1 MDELMLQGLWLET
14 MFIGALI
21 LVNGFFAA
29 AEIAL
34 ISARRSRIQQLAAA
48 GDARAQRV
56 GQLQED
62 PDRFLAT
69 VQIGVTFVGTLA
81 SAVGGAAAVA
91 VLSPIIRELPVPGLR
106 SAAEPM
112 ALAVMVVV
120 ITYVMLILGE
130 LTPKSLALR
139 HAVPLSLWVAA
150 PIDRLARMTSPLV
163 RFLTASNRFALR
175 LLGQKGA
182 EERAFISEEEV
193 KHMLQE
199 GRAQGV
205 FDQTEQE
212 LIHSVFEFTEAS
224 VKEVM
229 IPRPRIQAIDVET
242 PVEQVL
248 SYIIETGKSRYP
260 VYRNTLDE
268 ILGILHDKDLF
279 RLLAEQKPIV
289 LTEVLRPA
297 FFAPETAQVSHLLKE
312 MQKRRMPMAVVV
324 DEYGGVEGLV
334 TIEDLIEEIVGEIR
348 DQADREPRPVERLRD
363 GSYLVDASISIRDLA
378 EQHHLQFPE
387 SAEYETLAGFI
398 LAQLQRI
405 PRGGEIVT
413 HLDWRLTIVDM
424 DGRRIARVKV
434 ERRGRGEGSARPK
447 EPAKDTPKD
456 TPKETPKE
464 TR

>member
-1 MDELMLQGLWLET
+1 MDGLMFQGLWLEA
-14 MFIGALI
+14 MLIGALV
-21 LVNGFFAA
+21 LLNGFFAG

-34 ISARRSRIQQLAAA
+34 ISARRSRIQQLGAE
-48 GDARAQRV
+48 GDSRAQRV
-56 GQLQED
+56 ILLQED

-69 VQIGVTFVGTLA
+69 VQIGVTFIGTLA
-81 SAVGGAAAVA
+81 SAVGGATAVR
-91 VLSPIIRELPVPGLR
+91 VLSPLIREIPVPVLR
-106 SAAEPM
+106 SLAELA
-112 ALAVMVVV
+112 ALATVVVV
-120 ITYVMLILGE
+120 ITYAMLILGE

-139 HAVPLSLWVAA
+139 HAVPLALWVAG
-150 PIDRLARMTSPLV
+150 PIDRLARLTSLLV
-163 RFLTASNRFALR
+163 RLLTASNRLILR

-182 EERAFISEEEV
+182 QERAFVSEEEV

-212 LIHSVFEFTEAS
+212 LIHSVFEFSEAS

-248 SYIIETGKSRYP
+248 AHIIETGKSRYP

-268 ILGILHDKDLF
+268 ILGILYDRDLL
-279 RLLAEQKPIV
+279 RLLAERKPIV
-289 LTEVLRPA
+289 LTEILRPA
-297 FFAPETAQVSHLLKE
+297 FFAPETAQVSRLLKQ
-312 MQKRRMPMAVVV
+312 MQKRQLPMAMVV

-334 TIEDLIEEIVGEIR
+334 TFEDLIEEIVGEIR
-348 DQADREPRPVERLRD
+348 DEADREPRPVERLRD
-363 GSYLVDASISIRDLA
+363 GSYLVDASINLRDLA

-387 SAEYETLAGFI
+387 SAEYETLAGFV

-413 HLDWRLTIVDM
+413 HQDWRLTIVDM
-424 DGRRIARVKV
+424 DGRRVARVKI
-434 ERRGRGEGSARPK
+434 ERRGRGEGPARSSK
-447 EPAKDTPKD
+447 EAK
-456 TPKETPKE
+456 
-464 TR
+464 